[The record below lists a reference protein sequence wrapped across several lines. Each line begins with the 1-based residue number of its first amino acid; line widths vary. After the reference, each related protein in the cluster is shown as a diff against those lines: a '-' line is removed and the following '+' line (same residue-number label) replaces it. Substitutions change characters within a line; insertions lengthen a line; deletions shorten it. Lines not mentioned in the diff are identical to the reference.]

1 MCVYRILH
9 NLLYV
14 DRAQDPKDFLLSAD
28 LVTMAAL
35 APPPA
40 RNGGSPL
47 VALVQSFDRQP
58 GPSRAEITKLLERD
72 EKAFYDGAT
81 QVMKTGGPP
90 RGVQLVASLL
100 VSSGLIQ
107 QALAEPS
114 LTLEQAIALG
124 RLALQSEPTT
134 DINLARQLAEDSS
147 AVDTRSASRLIDVLS
162 AISSGSRITPF
173 LMRLMRHGDPTIRS
187 KAVLFI
193 GRSSRSVK
201 WVQSRLAESDPRT
214 RASAIEGLWGV
225 ESNEARQ
232 LLRTAAHDGNN
243 RVAGNAIIALFRL
256 GDVWMVP
263 ELFKMASSE
272 SALFRATA
280 AWIMGETG
288 DPRFKENLAKLV
300 GESESMVRRRAFLAL
315 SRLKAAAQARLG
327 LEWRVAGRFQPSSG
341 NWRQVRVE
349 VADADGPLPL
359 LLPTHFALFED
370 GKPVLQ
376 YQVEERPAEA
386 VALSLLLPRAGGPVH
401 APWLAGVN
409 AALKWKRPSD
419 LWQVLHYLGPAEA
432 AGSSR
437 ADGELTPFLPEKD
450 AITAAF
456 SQPPAKL
463 EASDFWSAIR
473 RCVQSANAPARG
485 VRQVIALV
493 LERIEPPDEL
503 AALISTAMNSR
514 TAVHA
519 ITRFHCASLED
530 LCRRSQ
536 GSYATFGSGL
546 ELPSLLEE
554 TTLATL
560 ARFHISYLP
569 PAPDGLMLAV
579 KACTAKGFGEG
590 LIPLA

>member
-1 MCVYRILH
+1 
-9 NLLYV
+9 
-14 DRAQDPKDFLLSAD
+14 
-28 LVTMAAL
+28 MAAL
-35 APPPA
+35 APHPA
-40 RNGGSPL
+40 RNGGAPL

-72 EKAFYDGAT
+72 EKAFFDGAI

-114 LTLEQAIALG
+114 LTLEQAISLG

-134 DINLARQLAEDSS
+134 DINLARQLVEDS
-147 AVDTRSASRLIDVLS
+147 ATVDTHSASRLIDILS
-162 AISSGSRITPF
+162 AISSGNRITPF

-201 WVQSRLAESDPRT
+201 WVQSRLSESDPRT
-214 RASAIEGLWGV
+214 RASAIEALWGV
-225 ESNEARQ
+225 ESSEARE

-243 RVAGNAIIALFRL
+243 RVAGNAIIALFRM

-315 SRLKAAAQARLG
+315 TRLKAATQARQG
-327 LEWRVAGRFQPSSG
+327 LEWRVAGRFQPPSGG

-349 VADADGPLPL
+349 VAAAEGPLPL

-370 GKPVLQ
+370 GKPILQ

-386 VALSLLLPRAGGPVH
+386 VALSLLLPRSGGA
-401 APWLAGVN
+401 APATWLPGVT

-419 LWQVLHYLGPAEA
+419 LWQVLHYLSPAEA

-437 ADGELTPFLPEKD
+437 ADGELAAFLPEKE
-450 AITAAF
+450 AITAAL

-463 EASDFWSAIR
+463 EASDFWNAIR

-503 AALISTAMNSR
+503 AALISTAMNAR

-519 ITRFHCASLED
+519 ITRVPCPSLED

-536 GSYATFGSGL
+536 GSYTTFGSDL
-546 ELPSLLEE
+546 ELSSLLEE

-569 PAPDGLMLAV
+569 PAPEGRMLAV
-579 KACTAKGFGEG
+579 KACTSKGFGEG